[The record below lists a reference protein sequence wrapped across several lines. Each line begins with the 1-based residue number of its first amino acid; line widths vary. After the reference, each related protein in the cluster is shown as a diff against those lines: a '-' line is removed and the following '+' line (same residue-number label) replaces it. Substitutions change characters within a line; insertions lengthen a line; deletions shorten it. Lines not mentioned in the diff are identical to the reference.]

1 MAAHGE
7 ITPMPDCAIF
17 ADTQAE
23 PQEVYDH
30 LAYLTP
36 LLPFP
41 VHVVTAGN
49 LETDFYRALSDPKG
63 RCGQPPLMVWNHDK
77 GVGGRLWR
85 KCTQEYKLTPIRR
98 KVREVRAGAPVRQ
111 LIGISLDEAHRMK
124 PSGVR
129 YIENVYPLVDM
140 RITRDDCLRWLDAHG
155 YRKPPKSAC
164 YFCPYIDDSRLRD
177 MRDRQPAEWQRL
189 IRFDRK
195 IRELQGAVDNGAKIT
210 GTLYVHRSCK
220 PIDVVDLRTA
230 ADAGQ
235 MALFGEECEGMCGV

>member
-23 PQEVYDH
+23 PQEVYDY

-41 VHVVTAGN
+41 AHVVTAGN
-49 LETDFYRALSDPKG
+49 LEDDFYAALADPKG
-63 RCGQPPLMVWNHDK
+63 RCGQPPLMVWNHSK

-85 KCTQEYKLTPIRR
+85 QCTQEYKLSPIRR
-98 KVREVRAGAPVRQ
+98 KVRELSGGKRVRQ

-124 PSGVR
+124 PSGVG

-140 RITRDDCLRWLDAHG
+140 RMTRDDCLRWMAAHG

-164 YFCPYIDDSRLRD
+164 YFCPYIDDDRLRD
-177 MRDRQPAEWQRL
+177 MRDRMPKEWQRL
-189 IRFDRK
+189 IHFDRR
-195 IRELQGAVDNGAKIT
+195 IRELQGAVDNGARIT

-220 PIDVVDLRTA
+220 PIDEVDLRTA
-230 ADAGQ
+230 EDAGQ
-235 MALFGEECEGMCGV
+235 MNLFGEECAGMCGV